1 MEEHKDKELDLQLQ
15 DSSDVILQQRERED
29 MKVYNLDDVMGMD
42 LNNGAD
48 ETHINFYAQQ
58 SIENEN
64 IPLGKKK
71 KKKKGLKKRNLFRDD
86 D

>member
-71 KKKKGLKKRNLFRDD
+71 KKKKGFKKRNLFRDD